1 VLTSLSDWLLHVG
14 NGLLHRGHSA
24 FSILV
29 RRCQMPKQQHEHRST
44 RKAQAPEATL
54 AAVRGVAAVSLGPL
68 GSARRQMSS
77 PNRRLFKLSAQLHH
91 KLINPFTHTGFACM
105 LRTLSALA
113 RCIDEQLLR
122 PQSTSPPL

>member
-1 VLTSLSDWLLHVG
+1 MLTSLSDWLLHVG

-91 KLINPFTHTGFACM
+91 KLINPFTAHWLHA
-105 LRTLSALA
+105 
-113 RCIDEQLLR
+113 
-122 PQSTSPPL
+122 